1 MSVYIGYRNLPGY
14 LSAQGAFGG
23 TPVNPD
29 QRLST
34 VKSGVYLLTI
44 GGLDYAV
51 SNERGVSSVP
61 SAEMSSN
68 DPGGNMIKALLTID
82 DVSSNNTPAI
92 VDYLS
97 EKKIPVLMFMVGQ
110 WAEGYPDQLIYALKH
125 GIIVGNHS
133 YSHPHFSELSFEECK
148 NEIEKNEEVLN
159 RFYDQAGVERKFRP
173 FRFPFGDKGG
183 DNKEKIQEY
192 LAEKGFNKVDDTK
205 LQYPWWK
212 EQGLDKDIDT
222 FWTFDFAEYCIRPN
236 SGFTLEDVMK
246 KIHDP
251 DPEDGAVLLKE
262 GSHHLL
268 LLHAHDETEEMVPGY
283 YRIFIEELLKNGVEF
298 IAPEFL

>member
-1 MSVYIGYRNLPGY
+1 M
-14 LSAQGAFGG
+14 
-23 TPVNPD
+23 
-29 QRLST
+29 
-34 VKSGVYLLTI
+34 
-44 GGLDYAV
+44 
-51 SNERGVSSVP
+51 
-61 SAEMSSN
+61 
-68 DPGGNMIKALLTID
+68 D
-82 DVSSNNTPAI
+82 D
-92 VDYLS
+92 
-97 EKKIPVLMFMVGQ
+97 K
-110 WAEGYPDQLIYALKH
+110 
-125 GIIVGNHS
+125 
-133 YSHPHFSELSFEECK
+133 
-148 NEIEKNEEVLN
+148 
-159 RFYDQAGVERKFRP
+159 
-173 FRFPFGDKGG
+173 
-183 DNKEKIQEY
+183 
-192 LAEKGFNKVDDTK
+192 KGFNKVDDTK